1 MGCIAPGGGPLP
13 VSTCPAWNPL
23 GSAASLLE
31 WLVSVRSLR
40 STPLLV
46 SSHSQSKLGFC
57 ILKTLN
63 KYRYLNFFVRSE
75 NHRMN
80 WQRLYRS
87 TGLTHFTDEAT
98 DRRRWREL
106 LKVASGSAMTRARSH
121 DSQAL
126 LFPRLSAGSPK
137 TYSLMEF

>member
-1 MGCIAPGGGPLP
+1 MHCPGGGGTLP
-13 VSTCPAWNPL
+13 VSTCPVWNPL

-31 WLVSVRSLR
+31 WVGLSPGISEVFVLNPTSCFELF
-40 STPLLV
+40 PE
-46 SSHSQSKLGFC
+46 QAWFC

-63 KYRYLNFFVRSE
+63 KYRYLNFFVHSE
-75 NHRMN
+75 NHSMN

-106 LKVASGSAMTRARSH
+106 LKVARGSAMTRARSRGSFH
-121 DSQAL
+121 ASVLAHQ
-126 LFPRLSAGSPK
+126 RLI
-137 TYSLMEF
+137 L

>member
-1 MGCIAPGGGPLP
+1 MHCPGGGTLP

-31 WLVSVRSLR
+31 WVGLSPGISEVFVLNPTSCFESF
-40 STPLLV
+40 PE
-46 SSHSQSKLGFC
+46 QAWFC

-63 KYRYLNFFVRSE
+63 KYRYLNFFVHSE
-75 NHRMN
+75 NHSMN

-106 LKVASGSAMTRARSH
+106 LKVARGSAMTRARSRGSFH
-121 DSQAL
+121 ASVLAHQ
-126 LFPRLSAGSPK
+126 RLI
-137 TYSLMEF
+137 L

>member
-1 MGCIAPGGGPLP
+1 
-13 VSTCPAWNPL
+13 
-23 GSAASLLE
+23 
-31 WLVSVRSLR
+31 
-40 STPLLV
+40 
-46 SSHSQSKLGFC
+46 
-57 ILKTLN
+57 
-63 KYRYLNFFVRSE
+63 
-75 NHRMN
+75 MN

-106 LKVASGSAMTRARSH
+106 LKVARGSAMTRARSR

>member
-1 MGCIAPGGGPLP
+1 MHCPGGGGPLP

-31 WLVSVRSLR
+31 WVGLSPGISEVFVLNPTSCFESF
-40 STPLLV
+40 PE
-46 SSHSQSKLGFC
+46 QAWFC

-63 KYRYLNFFVRSE
+63 KYRYLNFFVHSE
-75 NHRMN
+75 NHSMN

-106 LKVASGSAMTRARSH
+106 LKVARGSAMTRARSRGSFH
-121 DSQAL
+121 ASVLAHQ
-126 LFPRLSAGSPK
+126 RLI
-137 TYSLMEF
+137 L

>member
-1 MGCIAPGGGPLP
+1 MHCPGGGTLP

-23 GSAASLLE
+23 GSAHLS
-31 WLVSVRSLR
+31 WSGWDSHLVSVRSLC

-63 KYRYLNFFVRSE
+63 KYRYLNFFVHSE
-75 NHRMN
+75 NHSMN

-106 LKVASGSAMTRARSH
+106 LKVARGSAMTRARSRGSFH
-121 DSQAL
+121 ASVLAHQ
-126 LFPRLSAGSPK
+126 RLI
-137 TYSLMEF
+137 L